1 MVSLDEQVRSFRI
14 FKFHHVGPRTDED
27 ARDASSIYIRTA
39 FLNSSQNH
47 GPYPNT
53 GIICFCLCYIDH
65 VFSRFYF
72 SLCDGNTRVCTR
84 FSLFTPYRTCI
95 KGMQAILP
103 QLQHGLLSCVG
114 WGWVSQHAVNST
126 GCLWYVGPWAV
137 SSISPCLL
145 LMTSSDMIGTY
156 SNRLKRIETDENRMK
171 AGGIMRG
178 GGGLSWVDRVWDR
191 G

>member
-1 MVSLDEQVRSFRI
+1 M
-14 FKFHHVGPRTDED
+14 GPRTDED

-95 KGMQAILP
+95 KTCKLYY
-103 QLQHGLLSCVG
+103 LSC
-114 WGWVSQHAVNST
+114 ST
-126 GCLWYVGPWAV
+126 DFILCRMRL
-137 SSISPCLL
+137 SLS
-145 LMTSSDMIGTY
+145 TY
-156 SNRLKRIETDENRMK
+156 SKLHRMLMICWALSCIKYFTMLTVDDIIRHDWNIFKQIETD
-171 AGGIMRG
+171 
-178 GGGLSWVDRVWDR
+178 
-191 G
+191 

>member
-1 MVSLDEQVRSFRI
+1 M
-14 FKFHHVGPRTDED
+14 GPRTDED

-95 KGMQAILP
+95 KSML
-103 QLQHGLLSCVG
+103 QLKYLFWNISNLVPHLVPHLGHLGHLYQKCPTLGYLECDL
-114 WGWVSQHAVNST
+114 
-126 GCLWYVGPWAV
+126 
-137 SSISPCLL
+137 ISPYLVLL
-145 LMTSSDMIGTY
+145 NFNFTML
-156 SNRLKRIETDENRMK
+156 N
-171 AGGIMRG
+171 
-178 GGGLSWVDRVWDR
+178 
-191 G
+191 